1 MWRDTSTA
9 IGILAFAPLGTP
21 SPAMADPPPAEIDWS
36 GFYAGVQ
43 LGGGLS
49 LVDVNDPFGAS
60 LYGDTVRTPGTLGGF
75 QAGYNW
81 QWDAFLLGLETDVDL
96 ASMSGTNTCLA
107 FSGFYV
113 SANCQ
118 AGVDALGT
126 LTGRLGIAFGPAGST
141 LLYGKAGLAWMYGN
155 LETTPNGG
163 FGLPDSGKRGIEWG
177 YTLGAGAE
185 QALDPNWSVRAEY
198 DFLSFAT
205 ADFSAPASLITAAFA
220 NTPGAASQFSQDFSS
235 SASTT
240 ASAAVAARC
249 RRSKSLPF
257 RHAGWRSRPAAAT
270 WRAGGSST
278 RTSAPKPWAWR
289 RSPRA
294 SRTAP

>member
-155 LETTPNGG
+155 LDVTPNGG
-163 FGLPDSGKRGIEWG
+163 FGLPDSEKRGVEWG

-205 ADFSAPASLITAAFA
+205 ADFSAPASLSTAAFA
-220 NTPGAASQFSQDFSS
+220 STPGAASQFSQDFQTFKLGLNYRFGGGGGPLP
-235 SASTT
+235 AEQV
-240 ASAAVAARC
+240 VALPARGLEIEAGG
-249 RRSKSLPF
+249 RYV
-257 RHAGWRSRPAAAT
+257 AGW
-270 WRAGGSST
+270 GQFHKDL
-278 RTSAPKPWAWR
+278 SAQTVGV
-289 RSPRA
+289 A
-294 SRTAP
+294 SLA